1 MKTGVVSGS
10 NQVLSQGSKGSQ
22 AKKPTTTDVM
32 TGGSQQQPRLSS
44 HATGLF
50 GGGAFTTNIFSGDK
64 ANKPLNLFGGNT
76 NNNPLLTPLLTN
88 FNNPRPDIF
97 GPGAQIQNIVL
108 PTTTPQ
114 PPPTKIYTE
123 ETLLPEL

>member
-1 MKTGVVSGS
+1 MRTGIASGS

-22 AKKPTTTDVM
+22 VKKPTTTEVM
-32 TGGSQQQPRLSS
+32 TGGSQQQPRVSNT
-44 HATGLF
+44 TGLF
-50 GGGAFTTNIFSGDK
+50 GGGAFTTNIFGGDK

-76 NNNPLLTPLLTN
+76 NNNPLLTN
-88 FNNPRPDIF
+88 FNNPRHDIF

-114 PPPTKIYTE
+114 PPPTKIYT
-123 ETLLPEL
+123 

>member
-1 MKTGVVSGS
+1 MRAGVVSGS

-32 TGGSQQQPRLSS
+32 TGGSLQQPKVSS
-44 HATGLF
+44 NATGLF
-50 GGGAFTTNIFSGDK
+50 GGGAFTTNIFGGDK

-76 NNNPLLTPLLTN
+76 NNNPLLTN
-88 FNNPRPDIF
+88 FNNRRPDLF
-97 GPGAQIQNIVL
+97 GPGAQVQNIVL

-114 PPPTKIYTE
+114 PSSTKIYT
-123 ETLLPEL
+123 

>member
-1 MKTGVVSGS
+1 MRAGPVYGS
-10 NQVLSQGSKGSQ
+10 NQVSSQGSKGSQ
-22 AKKPTTTDVM
+22 AKKPTTTEVM

-50 GGGAFTTNIFSGDK
+50 GVVAFTTNIFGGDK
-64 ANKPLNLFGGNT
+64 AKKPLNLFGGNT
-76 NNNPLLTPLLTN
+76 NNNPLLTN
-88 FNNPRPDIF
+88 FNNPRPVLF

-114 PPPTKIYTE
+114 PPTTQIYT
-123 ETLLPEL
+123 